1 MSITPTPPARPPAG
15 EDARELKIVSHS
27 NLFYWW
33 PVWAVGFLLS
43 ALTAVEDY
51 RLAVLP
57 AGTTVEEVND
67 RQFVLHLT
75 KPPSASLAEA
85 ARAAGG
91 QAFPLYVS
99 ADKNFGVLYVV
110 VLLLVIFITNTPL
123 RGMWSVFVIALI
135 LLLSLVLALF
145 HLWEPVLESLG
156 HIHIH
161 MTLAGFLVP
170 SAILF
175 LFWLVVV
182 FIFDARRYVVF
193 TQGQIRVHQDI
204 GGSEQVYDATGMTFR
219 KRRSDLFRHWVL
231 GLGSGD
237 LVINTGG
244 AQPQHIEL
252 DNVLFVGRKEQ
263 QIADLM
269 KLRAVVP

>member
-1 MSITPTPPARPPAG
+1 MSITPTPPARPPAN
-15 EDARELKIVSHS
+15 EDAEELKVISHS

-43 ALTAVEDY
+43 ALTAAEDQ
-51 RLAVLP
+51 RLAVVP
-57 AGTTVEEVND
+57 AGTTVQEVSVH
-67 RQFVLHLT
+67 QFDLHLT
-75 KPPSASLAEA
+75 KPPTASLREA
-85 ARAAGG
+85 AAAAGRD
-91 QAFPLYVS
+91 AFPLFVS
-99 ADKNFGVLYVV
+99 ANKNYGVLYVV

-123 RGMWSVFVIALI
+123 RGMWSVLVIAMV

-145 HLWEPVLESLG
+145 HLWEPILESLG

-175 LFWLVVV
+175 LVWVLVVFV
-182 FIFDARRYVVF
+182 FDARRYIVF

-244 AQPQHIEL
+244 AQAQHLEL